1 MVNVPYLN
9 IKVYTK
15 RKHIKTYLINFDVNL
30 NVERNLDIDKNRDK
44 TPFYPENINFKEDM
58 RIKIDSDDRNAN
70 STRTIEPYLK
80 DINDK
85 TWMGIQEDKVG
96 NGNEPKKEKDRT
108 SVDIKEQMDLNNE
121 DNLSDLENI

>member
-1 MVNVPYLN
+1 
-9 IKVYTK
+9 
-15 RKHIKTYLINFDVNL
+15 
-30 NVERNLDIDKNRDK
+30 
-44 TPFYPENINFKEDM
+44 M